1 MDNDKPL
8 IHVVSGLVYEDLGVA
23 FPLQIYV
30 FFIKT
35 EKAVCEAY
43 HAQMH
48 TYDEMCAPSATQ
60 AHLAWTLS
68 YAPIRLNCPQRYNSA
83 PFLHNEATNDN
94 TVRPARPHLPNF
106 SADDIIIFGTCIFP
120 YTHWFTPFKPLFI
133 LH

>member
-48 TYDEMCAPSATQ
+48 TQMCAPSATQ
-60 AHLAWTLS
+60 AHLA
-68 YAPIRLNCPQRYNSA
+68 
-83 PFLHNEATNDN
+83 
-94 TVRPARPHLPNF
+94 
-106 SADDIIIFGTCIFP
+106 
-120 YTHWFTPFKPLFI
+120 
-133 LH
+133 